1 MSRVY
6 GFPYQGSKTKLAER
20 IVAFLPRR
28 EHLYELFCGGC
39 AISHRA
45 MVVGKY
51 PHIHIND
58 INTLCPQLFYDAITG
73 KYENEDRW
81 ISREDFN
88 RLKETD
94 GYVASCFSFG
104 SNFKTYAYNP
114 DIEPKKKALHYAVFF
129 GDYSLAEKE
138 LGVDLSPLDKCA
150 TREKKYLLAKRLIS
164 GRVDLSNLER
174 LNRITPPS
182 GRRGSRGNI
191 VQTYPL
197 GKVMEDIV
205 NTGTTDLLESYNR
218 LRRIQSLPPPITYKG
233 EERNVHLQCR
243 QWITSP
249 WRYRQTHV
257 SCATSHIS
265 ALGSIRARARAST
278 TGGFT
283 IGRKGRPS
291 RCSSARI
298 GCQRNGS
305 KSLRSFQGRTP
316 SAAATTTRR

>member
-174 LNRITPPS
+174 LNRITPPQWS
-182 GRRGSRGNI
+182 ERK
-191 VQTYPL
+191 PW
-197 GKVMEDIV
+197 KHC
-205 NTGTTDLLESYNR
+205 TDLSTWKGYGGYCQYGNNR
-218 LRRIQSLPPPITYKG
+218 PSRVIQQTAQNTVITPPITYKG

-265 ALGSIRARARAST
+265 ALGSIRARARVST